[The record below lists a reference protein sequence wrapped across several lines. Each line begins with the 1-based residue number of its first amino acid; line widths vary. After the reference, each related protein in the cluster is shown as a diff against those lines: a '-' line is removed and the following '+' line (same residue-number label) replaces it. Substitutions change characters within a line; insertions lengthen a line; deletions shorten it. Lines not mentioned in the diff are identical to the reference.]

1 MITLDEF
8 RWLQTVNVSIKP
20 LAVNQSPM
28 DHDESVWAYDRR
40 DIQPNECR
48 QYLSPIDEST
58 ADYLSRD
65 RRTTAIMDALEWKTL
80 SQKELD
86 AMFPDSEDLIETM
99 RKAGIIRPDGSG
111 WTLAEPYYGRC
122 RDDDVYWFLTSEK
135 REWGLS
141 MKEDIQSIAE
151 YLIALK
157 FQCIADD
164 PVRNEMLRRI
174 RDEDPDR
181 ISKAA
186 DGLFATIA
194 RLISDKEP
202 EELFDSWTSKTTTFA
217 KD

>member
-1 MITLDEF
+1 MND
-8 RWLQTVNVSIKP
+8 
-20 LAVNQSPM
+20 
-28 DHDESVWAYDRR
+28 DESVWAYDRR
-40 DIQPNECR
+40 DIARDIQPNECR
-48 QYLSPIDEST
+48 QYLPPIDEST

-65 RRTTAIMDALEWKTL
+65 WRTAAIIDALEWKTL

-99 RKAGIIRPDGSG
+99 RKAGIVRPDGSS

-157 FQCIADD
+157 FHCIADD
-164 PVRNEMLRRI
+164 DPVRDEILRRI

-186 DGLFATIA
+186 DGLFATVA